1 MRAIEDDRDTDR
13 PDLSDPV
20 RAFGALFDRHARA
33 LHGYLRRRVG
43 DLADDLV
50 AETFLVAYQS
60 RAGYDPARGT
70 ARAWLHGIAA
80 NLLRRHLRQEVRGL
94 RAFARAGV
102 DVTGDGAADDHGG
115 RVAERVDAAVAARR
129 LAGALAALEPGDR
142 DVLLLTS
149 WAGLD
154 ATEVAGA
161 LGIPAGTVRSRL
173 HRVRGRLRA
182 HGVEEER

>member
-13 PDLSDPV
+13 PDLSDAG
-20 RAFGALFDRHARA
+20 RAFGELFDRHARA

-50 AETFLVAYQS
+50 AETFLVAYQG

-94 RAFARAGV
+94 RALARAG
-102 DVTGDGAADDHGG
+102 
-115 RVAERVDAAVAARR
+115 AEVGSAAARR
-129 LAGALAALEPGDR
+129 TTTAVGWRSGWTPRWRRGGSRARWPR
-142 DVLLLTS
+142 WS
-149 WAGLD
+149 R
-154 ATEVAGA
+154 AT
-161 LGIPAGTVRSRL
+161 GTCCC
-173 HRVRGRLRA
+173 
-182 HGVEEER
+182 